1 MMPNINPQKFDR
13 AELADFYEKLVLYYE
28 NSNGLEKIAL
38 STRAKGYRKLVGALK
53 LEMVRFETEKM
64 LEEATLPSADC
75 SRNLIFFHDCKK
87 NSLKSIFYLLRNSAA
102 HAHIRKA
109 KSGQIWYLIE
119 HRYKK
124 QLKLVCY
131 MKKADFWCFV
141 DESKN
146 MKASTKSKVS
156 AAKPKSSS
164 RTASKQSNLKN
175 EVA

>member
-1 MMPNINPQKFDR
+1 MPNTNPQKFDR

-38 STRAKGYRKLVGALK
+38 STRPKGYRKLVEALK

-102 HAHIRKA
+102 HAHIRKE

-131 MKKADFWCFV
+131 MKKADFWRFV
-141 DESKN
+141 DEGKK
-146 MKASTKSKVS
+146 MKAPAKDKKASSKANASV
-156 AAKPKSSS
+156 
-164 RTASKQSNLKN
+164 RTATIQSNSIN
-175 EVA
+175 EVAQ